1 MIPVGCLNIQIF
13 RTDKQS
19 IPDEGLSSMKTV
31 LMSLVLVIATG
42 CTTVGTTSQV
52 AKDDAAPTETGDEG
66 LRQVRQQALLEAL
79 DKKSAQ

>member
-1 MIPVGCLNIQIF
+1 
-13 RTDKQS
+13 
-19 IPDEGLSSMKTV
+19 MKTV